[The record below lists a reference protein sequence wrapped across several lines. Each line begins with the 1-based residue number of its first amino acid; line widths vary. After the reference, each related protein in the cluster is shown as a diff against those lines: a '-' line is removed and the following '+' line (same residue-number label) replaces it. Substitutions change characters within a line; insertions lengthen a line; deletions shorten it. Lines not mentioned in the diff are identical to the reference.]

1 MGILGDILTG
11 LAGGMARQLER
22 NANTAHRA
30 AQSGIYNGRRL
41 SEQGREKMRMAE
53 DKYRDAADRARN
65 IYETRKSNERG

>member
-11 LAGGMARQLER
+11 LAGGMSRQLER

-41 SEQGREKMRMAE
+41 SEQGRENMRMAE